1 MIIAPIEDSRDFLGS
16 LGIDNFYIYFKIQ
29 VCGFSCTLV
38 VQKIGDTGETSY
50 YLHTA
55 DKSDYNIQ
63 GVAPTFHDALQEGVR
78 DLVVANYQ
86 EY

>member
-1 MIIAPIEDSRDFLGS
+1 MIIAPIEDSRGS

-29 VCGFSCTLV
+29 VCGFSCTLI
-38 VQKIGDTGETSY
+38 VQKTNDTGEASY
-50 YLHTA
+50 YI
-55 DKSDYNIQ
+55 SDYNIQ